1 MNEITFYI
9 DNIAYTIDI
18 GEDPGQVLE
27 KSIKAML
34 STDESLSTKDVLLA
48 YLKRT
53 EEMVQYKRKLKGII
67 HTIPS
72 LEQFKEKSEE

>member
-1 MNEITFYI
+1 VNEITFYI

-18 GEDPGQVLE
+18 GEDPDKVLE
-27 KSIKAML
+27 QSIKAML

-53 EEMVQYKRKLKGII
+53 EEMVQYKRKLKSVI